1 MLAGVS
7 TARLAHT
14 TTSSVWGMALPSGL
28 ESLWTYIDPSTTQG
42 VFSGV
47 LLFVV
52 AVGLLS
58 AFFLLG
64 RWSKQADQDHEE

>member
-1 MLAGVS
+1 
-7 TARLAHT
+7 
-14 TTSSVWGMALPSGL
+14 LPSGL

-58 AFFLLG
+58 VFFLLG
-64 RWSKQADQDHEE
+64 RWSKQVDQDHEE